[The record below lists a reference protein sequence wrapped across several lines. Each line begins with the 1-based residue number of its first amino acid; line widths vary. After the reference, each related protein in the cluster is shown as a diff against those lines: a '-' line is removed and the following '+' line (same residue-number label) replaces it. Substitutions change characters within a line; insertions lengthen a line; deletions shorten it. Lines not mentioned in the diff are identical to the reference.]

1 VSSLHGA
8 VNKERIE
15 MDMSRKP
22 QWYKLT
28 RNVENTSRDRRY
40 TDSWLSWPF
49 LPKGMMIEVWPS
61 YKDSPD
67 DNDPR
72 IIYIGRH
79 CVFSDDLQDA
89 LIDAAVPITGDTF
102 EELCKLHGFGSN
114 TSREAAVEVLEHA
127 MRSGWLTKDQVIE
140 GLQAWEQV

>member
-1 VSSLHGA
+1 
-8 VNKERIE
+8 
-15 MDMSRKP
+15 
-22 QWYKLT
+22 
-28 RNVENTSRDRRY
+28 
-40 TDSWLSWPF
+40 
-49 LPKGMMIEVWPS
+49 MMIEVWPS

-67 DNDPR
+67 DNDPQ